1 MLSPELETRA
11 FLGRPVV
18 DIYGRSLGRVIG
30 IERNAF
36 GELEGVQVEAAGG
49 LIVSAKAR
57 QLGLTPKIITL
68 TPDWKLEAVDVISE
82 LSLLRKR
89 ISALE
94 SLKDTK
100 EIEGEIY
107 TELLDSQKAGYYDK
121 VKTALSASMKH
132 RLSEVAGQIS
142 SLTRYLVNAKLDHKS
157 GELDEESLK
166 MAQGSIEPTLY
177 PLIAERNDLAG
188 SLKTLEEVLPSR
200 VTISQNRQ

>member
-1 MLSPELETRA
+1 MLSAEFQTRA
-11 FLGRPVV
+11 LLGRPVV
-18 DIYGRSLGRVIG
+18 AVYGRSLGRVIG
-30 IERNAF
+30 IERDAF
-36 GELEGVQVEAAGG
+36 GELEGVQVGAAGG
-49 LIVSAKAR
+49 LIVSTKAR
-57 QLGLTPKIITL
+57 QLGLTSKIITL

-94 SLKDTK
+94 SLNDTK
-100 EIEGEIY
+100 EADTEIY

-121 VKTALSASMKH
+121 VKTAEALSASMKH

-166 MAQGSIEPTLY
+166 MAQGSIEPTLH
-177 PLIAERNDLAG
+177 PLIAERNELAG
-188 SLKTLEEVLPSR
+188 SLKRLH
-200 VTISQNRQ
+200 